1 MFDIFV
7 VDAVR
12 EDGREEIGE
21 SRIEREVVESGG
33 NVERRSEGGEEVVE
47 GGERWRRKRRRREV
61 RDWEVEEGLRF

>member
-12 EDGREEIGE
+12 EDGGEEIGE

-61 RDWEVEEGLRF
+61 RDWEVEEGLGF

>member
-1 MFDIFV
+1 MFDIGV

-12 EDGREEIGE
+12 EDGGEEIGE
-21 SRIEREVVESGG
+21 SGIEREVVESGG

-61 RDWEVEEGLRF
+61 RDWEVEEGLGF

>member
-1 MFDIFV
+1 MFDIGV

-12 EDGREEIGE
+12 ENGGEEIGE
-21 SRIEREVVESGG
+21 SGIEREVVEGGG

-61 RDWEVEEGLRF
+61 RDWEVEEGLGF